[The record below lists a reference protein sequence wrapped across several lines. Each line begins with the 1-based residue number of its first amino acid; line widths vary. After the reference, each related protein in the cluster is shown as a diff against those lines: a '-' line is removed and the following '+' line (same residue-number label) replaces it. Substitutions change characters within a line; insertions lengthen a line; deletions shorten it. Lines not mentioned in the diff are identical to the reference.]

1 MTSITVIGENII
13 PEINIALNLMECRKD
28 NPAYN
33 QLQGLFL
40 EEKSRVCELI
50 KPRAAFK
57 LLEECSEKYFE
68 MYPGLY
74 SGERIISLMTL
85 GSDISSYIDECTKK
99 DLMRGLLVGF
109 MADSCLFEFEK
120 QVNQKIREYLLKM
133 NRGVSRILE
142 PSKHLPSEY
151 QKIICDKLDAYN
163 KLGVSLTKGYM
174 LNPIKSMSKVYVIS
188 GDVNEF
194 NTTHDCNNCMIKCP
208 LKDIK

>member
-13 PEINIALNLMECRKD
+13 PEKNIALNLMECSKD

-40 EEKSRVCELI
+40 EEQSRVCELI

-57 LLEECSEKYFE
+57 LIGKT
-68 MYPGLY
+68 YP
-74 SGERIISLMTL
+74 GERIISLMTL
-85 GSDISSYIDECTKK
+85 GSDISSYIDECTKN

-120 QVNQKIREYLLKM
+120 QANQKIREYLLKM

-142 PSKHLPSEY
+142 PAKHLPTEY
-151 QKIICDKLDAYN
+151 QKIICDRLDAYN

-208 LKDIK
+208 LKAL

>member
-13 PEINIALNLMECRKD
+13 PEINIALNLMECSKD

-40 EEKSRVCELI
+40 EEQSRVCELI
-50 KPRAAFK
+50 KPMGVFMP
-57 LLEECSEKYFE
+57 LEET
-68 MYPGLY
+68 YP
-74 SGERIISLMTL
+74 GERIISLMTL
-85 GSDISSYIDECTKK
+85 GTDISSYIDECTKI

-109 MADSCLFEFEK
+109 MADSCLFQFEK

-133 NRGVSRILE
+133 NGGVSRILE
-142 PSKHLPSEY
+142 PSKHLPTEY

-194 NTTHDCNNCMIKCP
+194 NTTHDCNNCMVKCP
-208 LKDIK
+208 LKSGK